1 MSSSACPERFTRTVD
16 LYGEAGFT
24 AIRAAS
30 VVVCGLGGVGAHAA
44 LALARSGIGRLVLI
58 DFDPVTAS
66 SLNRSPCATIADVG
80 RPKVAVVGEFLRR
93 TCPDTA
99 VDEVEAFFHADT
111 ADALL
116 APPPACVVDAIDAL
130 NPKVELLAT
139 CVARGI
145 PVVGSMGAAGRTDV
159 SFVRAGDLWES
170 RRCPLAGRVRKY
182 LRRRGVTA
190 PIPCVWSEEEP
201 AEALAPDTA
210 DPRFDRGRIRNRLP
224 SGIALP
230 GIFGYALASL
240 ALDLV
245 TGRSSGG

>member
-1 MSSSACPERFTRTVD
+1 MSSSGCPDRFTRTVD
-16 LYGEAGFT
+16 LYGDAGF
-24 AIRAAS
+24 ASIRAAR

-44 LALARSGIGRLVLI
+44 LALARSGIGRLTLI

-66 SLNRSPCATIADVG
+66 SLNRSPCATLADVG
-80 RPKVAVVGEFLRR
+80 RPKVATIGEFLRR

-116 APPPACVVDAIDAL
+116 TPPPSCVVDAIDAL

-190 PIPCVWSEEEP
+190 PVPCVWSEEEP
-201 AEALAPDTA
+201 ADALAPDA
-210 DPRFDRGRIRNRLP
+210 DDPRYERGRIRNRLP
-224 SGIALP
+224 SGIAMP

-240 ALDLV
+240 VLDLV
-245 TGRSSGG
+245 AGRTAGD

>member
-1 MSSSACPERFTRTVD
+1 VSSFVCPDRFTRTVD
-16 LYGEAGFT
+16 LYGAAGF
-24 AIRAAS
+24 ARIRAAA
-30 VVVCGLGGVGAHAA
+30 VVVCGLGGVGSHAA
-44 LALARSGIGRLVLI
+44 LALARSGVGRLTLI

-66 SLNRSPCATIADVG
+66 SLNRSPCATVADVG
-80 RPKVAVVGEFLRR
+80 RPKVEVVGDFLRA

-99 VDEVEAFFHADT
+99 VDGVAAFFHTDT

-116 APPPACVVDAIDAL
+116 APPPTCVVDAIDAL
-130 NPKVELLAT
+130 NPKVELLAA

-145 PVVGSMGAAGRTDV
+145 PVVSSMGAAGRTDV

-201 AEALAPDTA
+201 ADALAPDLD
-210 DPRFDRGRIRNRLP
+210 DPRFERGRIRNRLP
-224 SGIALP
+224 SGIAMP
-230 GIFGYALASL
+230 GVFGYTLASL
-240 ALDLV
+240 ALDLAA
-245 TGRSSGG
+245 GRESGG

>member
-1 MSSSACPERFTRTVD
+1 MSSSAWPERFTRTVD
-16 LYGEAGFT
+16 LYGDDGFT

-44 LALARSGIGRLVLI
+44 LVLARSGIGRLTLI

-66 SLNRSPCATIADVG
+66 SLNRSPCATLADVG
-80 RPKVAVVGEFLRR
+80 RPKVAAVGEFLRR

-111 ADALL
+111 ADTLL

-130 NPKVELLAT
+130 NPKVELLAA

-145 PVVGSMGAAGRTDV
+145 PVASSMGAAGRTDV

-201 AEALAPDTA
+201 AEALAPDA
-210 DPRFDRGRIRNRLP
+210 DDPRYDRGRIRNRLP

-245 TGRSSGG
+245 TGRTPGA

>member
-1 MSSSACPERFTRTVD
+1 VISSDCPERFSRTVD
-16 LYGEAGFT
+16 LYGEAGFA

-30 VVVCGLGGVGAHAA
+30 VVVCGLGGVGSHAA
-44 LALARSGIGRLVLI
+44 LALARSGVGRLVLI

-66 SLNRSPCATIADVG
+66 SLNRSPCATSADVG
-80 RPKVAVVGEFLRR
+80 RPKVAVVGGFLRS

-99 VDEVEAFFHADT
+99 VDGVEAFFHADT

-116 APPPACVVDAIDAL
+116 APPPSCVVDAIDAL
-130 NPKVELLAT
+130 NPKVELLAA
-139 CVARGI
+139 CIARGI

-201 AEALAPDTA
+201 AEALAPDTD
-210 DPRFDRGRIRNRLP
+210 DPRYDRGRIRNRLP

-230 GIFGYALASL
+230 GIFGYAVASL
-240 ALDLV
+240 ALDFV
-245 TGRSSGG
+245 TGRTSEG

>member
-1 MSSSACPERFTRTVD
+1 MISSDCPERFSRTVD
-16 LYGEAGFT
+16 LYGEAGFA

-30 VVVCGLGGVGAHAA
+30 VVVCGLGGVGSHAA
-44 LALARSGIGRLVLI
+44 LALARSGVGRLVLI

-66 SLNRSPCATIADVG
+66 SLNRSPCATSADVG
-80 RPKVAVVGEFLRR
+80 RPKVAVVGGFLRS

-99 VDEVEAFFHADT
+99 VDGVEAFFHADT

-116 APPPACVVDAIDAL
+116 APPPSCVVDAIDAL
-130 NPKVELLAT
+130 NPKVELLAA
-139 CVARGI
+139 CIARGI

-201 AEALAPDTA
+201 AEALAPDTD
-210 DPRFDRGRIRNRLP
+210 DPRYDRGRIRNRLP

-230 GIFGYALASL
+230 GIFGYAVASL
-240 ALDLV
+240 ALDFV
-245 TGRSSGG
+245 TGRTSEG